1 VGCGDLFFRLFAGK
15 LICHQAADGK
25 EVGSLELKGE
35 FYASPIVWD
44 GVLLLLDRDG
54 TMTAVKAGPALEKIG
69 TRAVGKSANASPAMA
84 GGRLFVRTDKALV
97 CIDTR
102 TPPEERAA
110 IPTAGL
116 TVTKALAGKV
126 DVTKALAAKV
136 KDNRLVI
143 VATSAFLGVDAGND
157 RIVVEYVLNGKKQTI
172 ELSAIA
178 GDELGVATRGA
189 DWVKGVAVLGASKP
203 LPAKGLGIKLAIY
216 GKRDGWVDVTEKCNA
231 AITNNKMTI
240 VASDQLAGDPSSGPG
255 KFILV
260 SYVLDGKEGTTSC
273 EQGEELTIS
282 ADTLTAQQAWD
293 ALPPLKATFSRKIET
308 RNTDLNRFIPVDGNT
323 VYNAAGLLRTWPQS
337 GPRELWRLKT
347 GPSIGATVESG
358 GRAFATGQLDGKQW
372 AYCLEAKTG
381 KIIWKTELGP
391 EFMLPAHWW
400 GTVATPVVDGD
411 RVYFIPFHRLG
422 DFHIQ
427 GGEECSLVCLRVS
440 DGKELWRSG
449 GDIPYVNGFSTPL
462 VVGGT
467 LFVLPQREKDVL
479 VALDKISG
487 KVLWTGKERTP
498 KAGGAP
504 YAGASPTYLELD
516 GQGQLIYGLG
526 NGEIIG
532 VSVKDGSILWT
543 IDRRMGH
550 GLMAS
555 AVAVSNRVFLCSGE
569 NRFSMCIELKKREGQ
584 YVTKIVYESSSNQ
597 QNFFHTPSIH
607 DGAVYG
613 FSTSRLQCTSLDSG
627 ELLWEQREP
636 RDWDTRQQ
644 LIVADG
650 LIFGLT
656 KGKELVM
663 AEANKAGYKELGR
676 VRHGLEIHHTQQPT
690 LANGRL
696 YIRGLDTVVCY
707 QLTEALLESTPD
719 VGSSVKPQ

>member
-1 VGCGDLFFRLFAGK
+1 MINATRRILSTMAV
-15 LICHQAADGK
+15 ICLVAPTAMAEDPRTLEKQAA
-25 EVGSLELKGE
+25 V
-35 FYASPIVWD
+35 
-44 GVLLLLDRDG
+44 
-54 TMTAVKAGPALEKIG
+54 
-69 TRAVGKSANASPAMA
+69 
-84 GGRLFVRTDKALV
+84 
-97 CIDTR
+97 
-102 TPPEERAA
+102 
-110 IPTAGL
+110 PTAGL
-116 TVTKALAGKV
+116 TITKALAGKV
-126 DVTKALAAKV
+126 DVTKVLAARV

-157 RIVVEYVLNGKKQTI
+157 KIVVDYVLDGTPQTI

-178 GDELGVATRGA
+178 GDELGVATPGA

-203 LPAKGLGIKLAIY
+203 LPAKGLGIKFAIY
-216 GKRDGWVDVTEKCNA
+216 GARNGWVDVTEPCHA

-240 VASDQLAGDPSSGPG
+240 VPADRLAVDPISGVS
-255 KFILV
+255 KIMLV
-260 SYVLDGKEGTTSC
+260 SYVLDGKEGTKSC

-282 ADTLTAQQAWD
+282 TDAQQAWD
-293 ALPPLKATFSRKIET
+293 TLPPSKATFTRSIEA

-323 VYNAAGLLRTWPQS
+323 VFNAAGLLRTWPKD

-358 GRAFATGQLDGKQW
+358 GRAFATGQLDGQQW
-372 AYCLEAKTG
+372 AYCLDAKTG
-381 KIIWKTELGP
+381 RIIWKTELAP
-391 EFMLPAHWW
+391 EYMLPAHWW
-400 GTVATPVVDGD
+400 GTVASPLVDED
-411 RVYFIPFHRLG
+411 RVYYIPYQRVNRE
-422 DFHIQ
+422 
-427 GGEECSLVCLRVS
+427 GGKPDQKGANDICPLVCLRVS

-449 GDIPYVNGFSTPL
+449 GDIPLVNGFSTPL

-467 LFVLPQREKDVL
+467 LFVLPQIEKNVL
-479 VALDKISG
+479 MALDKVSG
-487 KVLWTGKERTP
+487 KVLWTGKERQP
-498 KAGGAP
+498 KHGGAP

-516 GQGQLIYGLG
+516 GEGQLIYGLG
-526 NGEIIG
+526 NDEIIG

-543 IDRRMGH
+543 IPRAMGH

-569 NRFSMCIELKKREGQ
+569 NRFSMCIELKKREGRYSAEILYQ
-584 YVTKIVYESSSNQ
+584 SSREQLNWF
-597 QNFFHTPSIH
+597 NTPAIH

-613 FSTSRLQCTSLDSG
+613 FGSFRLQCTDLATG
-627 ELLWEQREP
+627 ELMWEQFER
-636 RDWDTRQQ
+636 RDWDTKQQ
-644 LIVADG
+644 LIIADG

-656 KGKELVM
+656 KAGELVM

-707 QLTEALLESTPD
+707 QLTEALLGGTSDT
-719 VGSSVKPQ
+719 GSAVPARRAHEP

>member
-1 VGCGDLFFRLFAGK
+1 MINATRRILSTMAV
-15 LICHQAADGK
+15 ICL
-25 EVGSLELKGE
+25 V
-35 FYASPIVWD
+35 AS
-44 GVLLLLDRDG
+44 
-54 TMTAVKAGPALEKIG
+54 T
-69 TRAVGKSANASPAMA
+69 AMA
-84 GGRLFVRTDKALV
+84 EDSRTQ
-97 CIDTR
+97 
-102 TPPEERAA
+102 EERVA

-116 TVTKALAGKV
+116 TITKALAGKV
-126 DVTKALAAKV
+126 DVTKVLAARV

-143 VATSAFLGVDAGND
+143 VATSAFLGVDTGMD
-157 RIVVEYVLNGKKQTI
+157 KVVVEYVLNGKKDTI
-172 ELSAIA
+172 ELSAIP
-178 GDELGVATRGA
+178 GDELGVATPGA

-203 LPAKGLGIKLAIY
+203 LPAKGLGIKFAIY
-216 GKRDGWVDVTEKCNA
+216 GKRDGWVDVTEPCNA
-231 AITNNKMTI
+231 AIANNKMTI
-240 VASDQLAGDPSSGPG
+240 VASDKLAGDPSSGAG
-255 KFILV
+255 KFMLV
-260 SYVLDGKEGTTSC
+260 SYVLDGKEGTKSC
-273 EQGEELTIS
+273 EQGQELTIS
-282 ADTLTAQQAWD
+282 TDAQQAWD
-293 ALPPLKATFSRKIET
+293 ALPPLKATFSRKIEP
-308 RNTDLNRFIPVDGNT
+308 RNTDLNRFIPFDGNT

-358 GRAFATGQLDGKQW
+358 GRAYATGQLDGKQW

-391 EFMLPAHWW
+391 EFMLPHHWW
-400 GTVATPVVDGD
+400 GTVASPLVDEG
-411 RVYFIPFHRLG
+411 RVYYIPYQRAG
-422 DFHIQ
+422 DPLIQ
-427 GGEECSLVCLRVS
+427 VPGGEVCPLVCLRVS

-449 GDIPYVNGFSTPL
+449 GDIPLVNGFSTPL

-487 KVLWTGKERTP
+487 KVLWTGKERQP
-498 KAGGAP
+498 KHGGAP

-516 GQGQLIYGLG
+516 GQGQLICGLG
-526 NGEIIG
+526 NNEIMG

-555 AVAVSNRVFLCSGE
+555 AVAVSNRVLLCSGE
-569 NRFSMCIELKKREGQ
+569 NRCSMCIELKKREGQ
-584 YVTKIVYESSSNQ
+584 YVIEVVYESSSNQ

-636 RDWDTRQQ
+636 RDWDTKQQ

-650 LIFGLT
+650 LIFALT

>member
-1 VGCGDLFFRLFAGK
+1 MINATRRILSTMAV
-15 LICHQAADGK
+15 ICLVAPTAMAEDPRTLEKQAA
-25 EVGSLELKGE
+25 V
-35 FYASPIVWD
+35 
-44 GVLLLLDRDG
+44 
-54 TMTAVKAGPALEKIG
+54 
-69 TRAVGKSANASPAMA
+69 
-84 GGRLFVRTDKALV
+84 
-97 CIDTR
+97 
-102 TPPEERAA
+102 
-110 IPTAGL
+110 PTAGL
-116 TVTKALAGKV
+116 TITKALAGKV
-126 DVTKALAAKV
+126 DVTKVLAARV

-157 RIVVEYVLNGKKQTI
+157 KIVVDYVLDGTPQTI

-178 GDELGVATRGA
+178 GDELGVATPGA

-203 LPAKGLGIKLAIY
+203 LPAKGLGIKIAIY
-216 GKRDGWVDVTEKCNA
+216 GARNGWVDVTEPCHA

-240 VASDQLAGDPSSGPG
+240 VPADRLAVDPISGVS
-255 KFILV
+255 KIMLV
-260 SYVLDGKEGTTSC
+260 SYVLDGKEGTKSC

-282 ADTLTAQQAWD
+282 TDTLTAQQAWD
-293 ALPPLKATFSRKIET
+293 TLPPSKATFTRSIEA

-323 VYNAAGLLRTWPQS
+323 VFNAAGLLRTWPKD

-358 GRAFATGQLDGKQW
+358 GRAFATGQLDGQQW
-372 AYCLEAKTG
+372 AYCLDAKTG
-381 KIIWKTELGP
+381 RIIWKTELAP
-391 EFMLPAHWW
+391 EYMLPAHWW
-400 GTVATPVVDGD
+400 GTVASPLVDED
-411 RVYFIPFHRLG
+411 RVYYIPYQRVNRE
-422 DFHIQ
+422 
-427 GGEECSLVCLRVS
+427 GGKPDQKGANDICPLVCLRVS

-449 GDIPYVNGFSTPL
+449 GDIPLVNGFSTPL

-467 LFVLPQREKDVL
+467 LFVLPQIEKNVL
-479 VALDKISG
+479 MALDKVSG
-487 KVLWTGKERTP
+487 KVLWTGKERQP
-498 KAGGAP
+498 KHGGAP

-516 GQGQLIYGLG
+516 GEGQLIYGLG
-526 NGEIIG
+526 NEEIIG

-543 IDRRMGH
+543 IPRAMGH

-569 NRFSMCIELKKREGQ
+569 NRFSMCIELKKREGRYSAEILYQ
-584 YVTKIVYESSSNQ
+584 SSREQLNWF
-597 QNFFHTPSIH
+597 NTPAIH

-613 FSTSRLQCTSLDSG
+613 FGSFRLQCTDLATG
-627 ELLWEQREP
+627 ELMWEQFER
-636 RDWDTRQQ
+636 RDWDTKQQ
-644 LIVADG
+644 LIIADG

-656 KGKELVM
+656 KAGELVM

-707 QLTEALLESTPD
+707 QLTEALLGSTSD
-719 VGSSVKPQ
+719 TGSAVPARRAHEP